1 MDSKSD
7 PVPSPGATEAWS
19 LSTYYPALFGLF
31 IVYTIG
37 QAIYNL
43 YFHPLAHFPGP
54 FVARASLLWR
64 FYNTLS
70 GRSHRALQR
79 QHAIHG
85 PVFRVS
91 PNELTFASVQ
101 SWKDIY
107 GPPAPGKPH
116 VTKSEFYDIYGA
128 GFDTGCIGSE
138 RDPAVHARKKK
149 NLAAAFS
156 LKALHA
162 QDGIVQGVI
171 DGFVAKAGRLCREGS
186 GGRGGT
192 RWKEG
197 GIDVTEWYEMV
208 AFDILGEM
216 AFGEG
221 FGCVEREEHHFW
233 IRLILDHLIGIDLVD
248 NLRRIGPLA
257 MLGRYLLPWL
267 TVSVKNKHSG
277 YSRAKVAKRLNTPST
292 RPDFLS
298 TLIDKVKSG
307 EINQEEMTAH
317 ASTLIIAGGE
327 TVATTLAGATY
338 HLLRTPSA
346 YEQLKQEVRGRYKS
360 YEEIDGQSA
369 LQMPY
374 LQAVINEAL
383 RMHPSGA
390 QGFPRLSPGTTISG
404 HWVPK
409 GTEIYTSAWTIIRDP
424 ANFHE
429 PNTFKPERWI
439 DPDCQ
444 DNKEASQPFSLGLRA
459 CIGRNFAYVEM
470 ASILAKLIFRYEME
484 LVDKDLNWEDESRF
498 HIMWWKA
505 PIYVRFTERDA

>member
-1 MDSKSD
+1 MDSHSITA
-7 PVPSPGATEAWS
+7 PSPGVPAPWS
-19 LSTYYPALFGLF
+19 LSTCYPALFGL
-31 IVYTIG
+31 IIAYTIG
-37 QAIYNL
+37 QAVYNL

-54 FVARASLLWR
+54 FLARASLLWR
-64 FYNTLS
+64 FYHTLS
-70 GRSHRALQR
+70 GRSHRALQH
-79 QHAIHG
+79 QHSIHG

-149 NLAAAFS
+149 HLAAAFS

-171 DGFVAKAGRLCREGS
+171 DCFVGKVGRLCREGE
-186 GGRGGT
+186 GFGGKGRGGT

-221 FGCVEREEHHFW
+221 FGCVERGGYTSSVFEEHHFW
-233 IRLILDHLIGIDLVD
+233 IRLILDHLIGIDVVD

-257 MLGRYLLPWL
+257 MLGR
-267 TVSVKNKHSG
+267 
-277 YSRAKVAKRLNTPST
+277 RLSTPST

-307 EINQEEMTAH
+307 EIEQEEMTAH

-346 YEQLKQEVRGRYKS
+346 YEELKREVRGRYKS

-369 LQMPY
+369 LQLPY

-390 QGFPRLSPGTTISG
+390 QGFSRLSPGTTVSG
-404 HWVPK
+404 YWVPK
-409 GTEIYTSAWTIIRDP
+409 GTEIYTSAWTIIHDP

-439 DPDCQ
+439 DPECQ

-470 ASILAKLIFRYEME
+470 ASIIAKLIFRYEME
-484 LVDKDLNWEDESRF
+484 LVDKDLDWEDESRF

-505 PIYVRFTERDA
+505 PIYVRFTEREA